1 MLFDKNLFTFNAASA
16 DSNFLERIVRHEAG
30 VAANDAAGAAIKPDA
45 MVTRFTK
52 DLWKLAQ
59 GGLTQSDG
67 NSSNAALAEVS
78 KTLIAFAMQ
87 KYYTETPSSK
97 GYAKELFTSL
107 TGGVSFDRSDV
118 AATWAEAK
126 GKQYFDAYLQQN
138 DPGLTQ
144 AERNVMAAQLA
155 DITQWF
161 VQAGSEGMQASAGP
175 QRSFMLGGK
184 TDDVLSGGD
193 AADLFL
199 GNAGSDTLKGGSGE
213 DVYIFGASHG
223 ADVIDDNQGKT
234 GVFTGGRPYKEERPV
249 GAGQNDL
256 ILKFD
261 GGDQITIKNYFS
273 NAQTLTRSA
282 SYVGEGY
289 ELNYGGILEAFASV
303 VQRLVWQ
310 GDGDGNTM
318 AGLSDYANRIE
329 SGGGA
334 DVLTGGDLDDTLNG
348 GAGEDTYYADAGD
361 FVIDADGQGAVY
373 FGGRVLT
380 GGKWD
385 ADAEWFQSDDGEFQY
400 LEVGSMIFA
409 LHNGSVLKIQGI
421 NVSAQTLDNGD
432 VLSGQPGLGIV
443 LKTEGEDDDSGD
455 DESNDDSNDDSPA
468 RFGDAE
474 NTTSPLILDLNGDGV
489 KTLNKTAGKH
499 FDHAGDGFAE
509 RTGWVDKD
517 DGLLVRDLNGDGKI
531 TSGRELF
538 GNHTLLKNGINAGKR
553 AANGFEAL
561 KDLDSN
567 ADGLVD
573 DKDTAFASL
582 RVWKDTNGNGLTD
595 TGELLSL
602 AQAGVKSLKVAYTDA
617 GSSAEADAQ
626 GNQHQ
631 QLGAFTQT
639 DGSTQNMH
647 DVWFATSSWDTID
660 QRSPLAL
667 SAAIAALPEMEGRG
681 TLGSLHQAMGRDAKN
696 ESHYLRRYS

>member
-1 MLFDKNLFTFNAASA
+1 
-16 DSNFLERIVRHEAG
+16 
-30 VAANDAAGAAIKPDA
+30 
-45 MVTRFTK
+45 
-52 DLWKLAQ
+52 LWKLAQ

-138 DPGLTQ
+138 STGLTQ
-144 AERNVMAAQLA
+144 AERNVMAAQLT

-161 VQAGSEGMQASAGP
+161 VQAGSEGMRASAGP

-199 GNAGSDTLKGGSGE
+199 GNAGSDTLKGGLGE
-213 DVYIFGASHG
+213 DVYIFGARHG

-282 SYVGEGY
+282 SYVGEDY
-289 ELNYGGILEAFASV
+289 ELHYGDSLEAFASV

-318 AGLSDYANRIE
+318 TGLSDYANRIE

-373 FGGRVLT
+373 FGGRVSNF
-380 GGKWD
+380 GHSRI
-385 ADAEWFQSDDGEFQY
+385 A
-400 LEVGSMIFA
+400 
-409 LHNGSVLKIQGI
+409 
-421 NVSAQTLDNGD
+421 
-432 VLSGQPGLGIV
+432 
-443 LKTEGEDDDSGD
+443 LKT
-455 DESNDDSNDDSPA
+455 
-468 RFGDAE
+468 
-474 NTTSPLILDLNGDGV
+474 
-489 KTLNKTAGKH
+489 
-499 FDHAGDGFAE
+499 
-509 RTGWVDKD
+509 
-517 DGLLVRDLNGDGKI
+517 
-531 TSGRELF
+531 
-538 GNHTLLKNGINAGKR
+538 
-553 AANGFEAL
+553 
-561 KDLDSN
+561 
-567 ADGLVD
+567 
-573 DKDTAFASL
+573 
-582 RVWKDTNGNGLTD
+582 
-595 TGELLSL
+595 
-602 AQAGVKSLKVAYTDA
+602 
-617 GSSAEADAQ
+617 
-626 GNQHQ
+626 
-631 QLGAFTQT
+631 
-639 DGSTQNMH
+639 
-647 DVWFATSSWDTID
+647 
-660 QRSPLAL
+660 
-667 SAAIAALPEMEGRG
+667 
-681 TLGSLHQAMGRDAKN
+681 AK
-696 ESHYLRRYS
+696 